1 VVSLGSASQTRR
13 LTNVAAGINAG
24 DAVNLGQLN
33 SSMSQALAASQSYTD
48 GRFAEL
54 SYDLNQV
61 RHDTEGATAS
71 AMALAGIPQ
80 TFERGKGMIGM
91 GVGTWQGE
99 SAVAVGISK
108 ATDDGRFV
116 LKAGATY
123 NSRSQGG
130 ANAGV
135 GWSF

>member
-1 VVSLGSASQTRR
+1 
-13 LTNVAAGINAG
+13 LTNIAAGIEAA

-33 SSMSQALAASQSYTD
+33 GAISTAQAYTD
-48 GRFAEL
+48 ARLSAM
-54 SYDLNQV
+54 SYDLANV
-61 RHDTEGATAS
+61 RQDVKAIRRDAEGATAS

-80 TFERGKGMIGM
+80 TFERGKGMVGL

-99 SAVAVGISK
+99 SAIAVGLSK

-116 LKAGATY
+116 LKAGASY

-135 GWSF
+135 GWAF

>member
-1 VVSLGSASQTRR
+1 M
-13 LTNVAAGINAG
+13 
-24 DAVNLGQLN
+24 GQLN
-33 SSMSQALAASQSYTD
+33 SSMSQAVSTSQAYTD
-48 GRFAEL
+48 QRIADL
-54 SYDLNQV
+54 SYDLSNV
-61 RHDTEGATAS
+61 REDLHTIRHDAEGATAS

-80 TFERGKGMIGM
+80 TFERGRGMIGM

-99 SAVAVGISK
+99 SAIALGVSK
-108 ATDDGRFV
+108 ATDDGQFV

-135 GWSF
+135 GFAF